1 MYAPQYAHYVHDEA
15 HIRIDLLGILC
26 QCFVAAALPCN
37 PQSHCSSVVCVTHY
51 KVQPTVPVGGIVG
64 GVTAPVVVLIAIIIA
79 LSVVVSISCCCT
91 LQSNSNNSKFHSDLP
106 LREGMYNII
115 QAAL

>member
-1 MYAPQYAHYVHDEA
+1 M
-15 HIRIDLLGILC
+15 
-26 QCFVAAALPCN
+26 AAALPCN

-64 GVTAPVVVLIAIIIA
+64 GITAPVVVLIAIIIA

-91 LQSNSNNSKFHSDLP
+91 LQPHNSKFHSDLHWKT
-106 LREGMYNII
+106 LHEGMYII